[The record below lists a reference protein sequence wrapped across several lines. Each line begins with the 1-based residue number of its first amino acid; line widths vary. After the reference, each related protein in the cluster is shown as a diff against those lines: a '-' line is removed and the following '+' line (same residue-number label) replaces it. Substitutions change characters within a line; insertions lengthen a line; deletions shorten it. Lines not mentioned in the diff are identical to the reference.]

1 MYEKNKTI
9 AHIQQRL
16 LGLKLNPLMELLEN
30 YGKYPPRRSADFTNN
45 NNNKSTKAV
54 AVATGD
60 PN

>member
-16 LGLKLNPLMELLEN
+16 LGLILNPLILEK
-30 YGKYPPRRSADFTNN
+30 YGKYQPRRSADFTNN
-45 NNNKSTKAV
+45 NNNKSTKAA